1 MRAAPAGARG
11 MAGKALS
18 LRLCSA
24 SAAMRLAW
32 ACCSPSAV
40 SDVKVCRLAPV
51 KLERV
56 GGGGGEGGGVGASA
70 VKSVSLHEESPGPRP
85 RKLLPRGPCE
95 HTLALREALT
105 AAPSFQRRALVV
117 AVLGSLMAPG
127 KFGRG
132 GAASAVV
139 GLVGDTRQIPSLAE
153 PAPPAPPTPA
163 GTSGTTARPILP
175 VPLAPRGEDGAG
187 TLLKGP
193 CP

>member
-1 MRAAPAGARG
+1 MRAAPAAARD

-24 SAAMRLAW
+24 SAATRPAW
-32 ACCSPSAV
+32 ACFGPSAV
-40 SDVKVCRLAPV
+40 SDVKVCMVAPV

-56 GGGGGEGGGVGASA
+56 GGGGGEGGGVGASV
-70 VKSVSLHEESPGPRP
+70 VKSVSLREEPPSPMP
-85 RKLLPRGPCE
+85 RKLFPPEFCAQ
-95 HTLALREALT
+95 TLALREALT

-139 GLVGDTRQIPSLAE
+139 GLIGDTRQTPPLAE
-153 PAPPAPPTPA
+153 PAPPAPPGPPSTSVSPA
-163 GTSGTTARPILP
+163 SLIPPVLP
-175 VPLAPRGEDGAG
+175 APPG
-187 TLLKGP
+187 TLLKGT
-193 CP
+193 CPRGCG